1 MLTEAYMYLVNYF
14 SVYLAV
20 SLVSPSQVTAYSY
33 SSVQDTI
40 SAFYFKLNVLH
51 SVTSLHVCLHFLL
64 STANCSEPTAP
75 GNGVV
80 EPYQSTL
87 EGAEIIFM
95 CNPGFVPAGR
105 MRAVCA
111 ADGSWTSDPAALV
124 CTCEIFIV
132 SPNPFYLHVY
142 LYKFI
147 ALCT

>member
-1 MLTEAYMYLVNYF
+1 M
-14 SVYLAV
+14 
-20 SLVSPSQVTAYSY
+20 SLLSPSQVTAYSY
-33 SSVQDTI
+33 SSIKDTI

-51 SVTSLHVCLHFLL
+51 HLVCYFTVCLHFLL

-75 GNGVV
+75 ENGVV

-95 CNPGFVPAGR
+95 CNPGYVPAGR

-132 SPNPFYLHVY
+132 SPIHFTSTCTCISL
-142 LYKFI
+142 L
-147 ALCT
+147 LCAHRYREVVIISVCLSVL